1 MTLFKGGIID
11 NTTSTLIANDTV
23 TLSNVFELMED
34 QNYTVIVSFGYLEA
48 SNIIE
53 TEHVFG
59 MFDVKKT
66 FINNTIFHRHIWCS
80 VTECY

>member
-11 NTTSTLIANDTV
+11 NTTSTLVASDTV

-34 QNYTVIVSFGYLEA
+34 QNYTVIVSFGYFEM

-53 TEHVFG
+53 TEHGFG
-59 MFDVKKT
+59 KLNM
-66 FINNTIFHRHIWCS
+66 
-80 VTECY
+80 